1 MKLSVFTR
9 ALLNFAGLAVLIPVL
24 VIILDT
30 EGIRSNRWLAALY
43 DFGGFTS
50 DRTFILTVCACVVA
64 VILFKSL
71 ANLALYKIERNF
83 IYDLYRELSRRLYVD
98 YRNRGLGFIKS
109 SNSAVLAR
117 NVNVVCLTFVTG
129 VLMPVAAMTSEA
141 VLFALLFGSLAIYN
155 PLVALLTLAIFVPSV
170 ALYYCLVRQRLN
182 RYGEEENRAQRR
194 KSRTVI
200 ETFRGYADLEI
211 AGAYPAMLSDFDRSM
226 DEIIRVRQRNA
237 TIAALPPMFT
247 EVGLAVGMAVLVAF
261 CAGTDNTQMKLLFG
275 IFAVAALRIMPS
287 VRSIMGAWTSLRY
300 NRYTIDVLRDARLY
314 DTPAGIDTTQERMPF
329 EREIRIE
336 GLSFHFDDAPD
347 RDILH
352 DLSLTIRKGER
363 IGIRGASGV
372 GKTTLFNILLGF
384 YHPTAGRITIDGR
397 PLAAAGNGD
406 PDRRMRLP
414 ALGRATPAARH
425 RPRTLQAG
433 RYPLFR
439 RSDLGARQPHRG
451 ADQPRYQG
459 VVEGQPRVDDH
470 RRRPPRKL
478 VGLLRPHHHPG
489 RKNSIDMDYLVAQ
502 DLIRSEHL
510 DLVRE
515 GGLNGFKPFETT
527 CGAATEPLIRLSP
540 AEPLTLDDFAGYREL
555 DRFDFDE
562 AVADCHFGRYDGG
575 RLFYMTASGQRPVL
589 FAKAD
594 GDPLVRSN
602 VAADGR
608 PDPSLLR
615 FGLWMSFGIA
625 HNPHSIAI
633 HSSVIVHSGR
643 AVLFLGESGT
653 GKSTHTR
660 LWREHISGAQLLND
674 DSPIVR
680 VVEGVPTVFG
690 SPWSGKTPCYRNE
703 SYPIAAFVRLAQAP
717 HNRIARLPVVRAIGA
732 LLPSC
737 PPAFAY
743 DAQLQD
749 NICDTLSQLIARVPV
764 YQLECLPDA
773 DAARLSFETTIA
785 DR

>member
-1 MKLSVFTR
+1 
-9 ALLNFAGLAVLIPVL
+9 
-24 VIILDT
+24 
-30 EGIRSNRWLAALY
+30 
-43 DFGGFTS
+43 
-50 DRTFILTVCACVVA
+50 
-64 VILFKSL
+64 
-71 ANLALYKIERNF
+71 
-83 IYDLYRELSRRLYVD
+83 
-98 YRNRGLGFIKS
+98 
-109 SNSAVLAR
+109 
-117 NVNVVCLTFVTG
+117 
-129 VLMPVAAMTSEA
+129 
-141 VLFALLFGSLAIYN
+141 
-155 PLVALLTLAIFVPSV
+155 
-170 ALYYCLVRQRLN
+170 
-182 RYGEEENRAQRR
+182 
-194 KSRTVI
+194 
-200 ETFRGYADLEI
+200 
-211 AGAYPAMLSDFDRSM
+211 
-226 DEIIRVRQRNA
+226 
-237 TIAALPPMFT
+237 
-247 EVGLAVGMAVLVAF
+247 
-261 CAGTDNTQMKLLFG
+261 
-275 IFAVAALRIMPS
+275 
-287 VRSIMGAWTSLRY
+287 
-300 NRYTIDVLRDARLY
+300 
-314 DTPAGIDTTQERMPF
+314 
-329 EREIRIE
+329 
-336 GLSFHFDDAPD
+336 
-347 RDILH
+347 
-352 DLSLTIRKGER
+352 
-363 IGIRGASGV
+363 
-372 GKTTLFNILLGF
+372 
-384 YHPTAGRITIDGR
+384 
-397 PLAAAGNGD
+397 
-406 PDRRMRLP
+406 
-414 ALGRATPAARH
+414 
-425 RPRTLQAG
+425 
-433 RYPLFR
+433 
-439 RSDLGARQPHRG
+439 
-451 ADQPRYQG
+451 
-459 VVEGQPRVDDH
+459 
-470 RRRPPRKL
+470 
-478 VGLLRPHHHPG
+478 
-489 RKNSIDMDYLVAQ
+489 MDYLVAQ

-575 RLFYMTASGQRPVL
+575 RLFYMTAPGQRPVL

-660 LWREHISGAQLLND
+660 LWREHIPGAQLLND

-749 NICDTLSQLIARVPV
+749 NICDTL
-764 YQLECLPDA
+764 
-773 DAARLSFETTIA
+773 
-785 DR
+785 